1 MTFEK
6 LLVAVDGSDH
16 ATRALEAAAD
26 LATHYGSEVVLIHV
40 VHEPTGTV
48 PRGLEEFERLEHV
61 HVSERDLLESA
72 GQRIVQKAEAQIRQ
86 LGVTNVASLVESGK
100 PAPAIVAHIKRD
112 LQPTDGVVMGRRGLG
127 DLGGLL
133 LGSVSHRVAHDAAC
147 AVITVQ

>member
-1 MTFEK
+1 M
-6 LLVAVDGSDH
+6 
-16 ATRALEAAAD
+16 
-26 LATHYGSEVVLIHV
+26 